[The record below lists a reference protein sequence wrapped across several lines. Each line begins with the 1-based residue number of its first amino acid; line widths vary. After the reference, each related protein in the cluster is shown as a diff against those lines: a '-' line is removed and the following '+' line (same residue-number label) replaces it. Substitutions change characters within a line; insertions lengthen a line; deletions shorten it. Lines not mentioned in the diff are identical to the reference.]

1 MKEKIDAFHLV
12 ISQVLKNITGK
23 THAKDY
29 FWSMTEIGMVVI

>member
-29 FWSMTEIGMVVI
+29 F